1 MLDFELERD
10 ALTVFVAD
18 EFEGDVPRG
27 AGEVVAGAVKVDGG
41 EDFVAAADAEADV
54 FFFEHIGSV
63 HGGHGAGVEE
73 RGGVAHAAGFEEG
86 EFFEVGLFQLGDI
99 DAGVEFEAGDEV
111 RGLQAASGGGG
122 EFFAE
127 VGEILP
133 RDAQAGGH
141 VVSAEGSEQL
151 GAVPEGFDEGEALD
165 AASAAVAF
173 AAFVEADDD
182 GGAVVFAAEAGGDD
196 ADHAGVPTFTADHD
210 GAVARGVESFG
221 QLGEGGF
228 EDVLF

>member
-63 HGGHGAGVEE
+63 HGGHGAGVEK

-86 EFFEVGLFQLGDI
+86 EFFEVALLEFGNI
-99 DAGVEFEAGDEV
+99 DAGVV
-111 RGLQAASGGGG
+111 
-122 EFFAE
+122 
-127 VGEILP
+127 
-133 RDAQAGGH
+133 
-141 VVSAEGSEQL
+141 
-151 GAVPEGFDEGEALD
+151 
-165 AASAAVAF
+165 
-173 AAFVEADDD
+173 
-182 GGAVVFAAEAGGDD
+182 
-196 ADHAGVPTFTADHD
+196 
-210 GAVARGVESFG
+210 
-221 QLGEGGF
+221 
-228 EDVLF
+228 